1 MQIPHDVIE
10 RVKDSVD
17 IVAEINGDVKLRKQG
32 VNYVGLCPFHGD
44 STPSLSVSPARR
56 CYKCFACGEGGDVIK
71 WRMKIDNSSFAEAVR
86 ELGKKTGVTVP
97 DEALTPEE
105 VKKRRCY
112 EGLISCAREAQN
124 IFASALDQDNEYLR
138 SRKISYETAKR
149 YGLGFS
155 VRSIASELLRKGYSA
170 EQIKAID
177 VAHEREHGW
186 SDKFYDR
193 VLFPYMNRRGEV
205 IGWTGRSIVQDVK
218 SCKYLNT
225 SETALFTKG
234 NNIYG
239 LSQAKNAIVKA
250 DKVYIVEGQ
259 FDVLSMAENGI
270 DNVVAGSG
278 TAFTEAQIK
287 LIMSLTLNVT
297 FIYDGDKAGV
307 NAAKKNLLPLVKKGL
322 KVRCVALPAGQDPD
336 DMAKS
341 LGDKMSDWL
350 SKAEGSYVKFLADN
364 VYHPKQDEFERLSA
378 TKMILGVISAEKE
391 AVIRHNF
398 ISELASISKYSLD
411 DIQEMTEEFDIPA
424 ENVNLEDGF
433 TGAEEAKQFVDKEL
447 PILHLTNSFSLFM
460 KRINERQPFVFYK
473 GIPTKSQVQELQ
485 SVCDHV
491 IFENYDFE
499 CDARKECIDVQ
510 CMKEL
515 FKFGMQVELY
525 SSVRET
531 PVSFINQ
538 YMYYYSD
545 LVEEEKS
552 SVETRQEYT
561 LRCAEMISYAKE
573 TVRTISMD
581 AWAKQLRLKPSAL
594 KDIVKPFV
602 NERKSKSK
610 IQSDDRLDDDVV
622 IATDR
627 IPDYVEDSED
637 YSRMLKQFSYYP
649 IINKA
654 GVPVCY
660 MFRTDNGS
668 FKRVGDFYMEPLL
681 HVYSKNKEENK
692 RIIKLNSLI
701 TKKSVYV
708 EWPSSV
714 FAKLNTMS
722 EMLFNE
728 GGYNFLN
735 GTSADYEKIKACF
748 SYQFTKC
755 LELKTYGKQYEGFFC
770 FANAIFHEV
779 EGEWRLDMADELGIM
794 EDDKVKYYSPAFS
807 KINTDIRKDDDQYEQ
822 IRSFVY
828 KDVAEKD
835 RITFKRWAELMRE
848 VYKIN
853 NNGMWAIMYSI
864 LCAFRSE
871 IQPMKRYFT
880 ALFFTGPTNSG
891 KTQIA
896 ISCRSLFVS
905 PDQPSTNLKN
915 TSDAAFFSILEKF
928 RDVPVVF
935 EEYNDDIITDNQF
948 QGLKSVTYDGDGKTK
963 RKSAGTNDVETS
975 KVNSPVVLLGQHAPS
990 KDDGALCN
998 RVILLEVPVKNDRTK
1013 HETEIFNELK
1023 RYEKKGLAY
1032 LLIEIL
1038 KLRPLV
1044 NRYYEGLLEDTVEEL
1059 KQEMRSRNKVVDMR
1073 LINTNS
1079 IFLAMVKLMKMYA
1092 QHLELPFSVEEF
1104 KAVSIAKI
1112 EEQSDILKQSDK
1124 LAMFFNRISS
1134 LIDLGKV
1141 MEGRDFKVVESKHG
1155 AVACKGKSVEV
1166 PANTSLIYVNISKIY
1181 EYYSNAGSL
1190 NGEKPMKLTD
1200 LRGNLHSHP
1209 AYIGEVSNTRFAWL
1223 EAHEE
1228 TVTGLSVDDDS
1239 TGKSMTVNRVMVKKS
1254 DSSPATVLNYDVL
1267 KSMGINWTRE
1277 YKAEEKEKE
1286 SEKNKVEPNLP
1297 F

>member
-1 MQIPHDVIE
+1 MQIPHDVVDAI
-10 RVKDSVD
+10 KDKVD
-17 IVAEINGDVKLRKQG
+17 IVNEINEDQTLRRQG
-32 VNYVGLCPFHGD
+32 ASHVGLCPFHGD

-56 CYKCFACGEGGDVIK
+56 CFKCFACGEGGDVIA
-71 WRMKIDNSSFAEAVR
+71 WRMKIDGSSFAEAVR
-86 ELGKKTGVTVP
+86 TLGKKYGVDVP
-97 DEALTPEE
+97 EESLTPEE
-105 VKKRRCY
+105 IQKQRFVD
-112 EGLISCAREAQN
+112 GLKNAAREAQN
-124 IFASALDQDNEYLR
+124 LFASALTEDNEYLS
-138 SRKISYETAKR
+138 SRKISYATAQR
-149 YGLGFS
+149 YGLGYY
-155 VRSIASELLRKGYSA
+155 VRGIGAMLAKKGYTD
-170 EQIKAID
+170 EQIDKID
-177 VAHEREHGW
+177 VAHFRDHEW
-186 SDKFYDR
+186 KDKFFGR
-193 VLFPYMNRRGEV
+193 ILFPYMNRRGEV
-205 IGWTGRSIVQDVK
+205 IGWTGRSIDGDAK
-218 SCKYLNT
+218 PKYLNT
-225 SETALFTKG
+225 GETPIFTKG

-239 LSQAKNAIVKA
+239 FYQAKKAISKA

-259 FDVLSMAENGI
+259 FDVLSMVEHGI

-287 LIMSLTLNVT
+287 MIMSLTLNVT

-307 NAAKKNLLPLVKKGL
+307 KAAQKNLLPLVQKGI
-322 KVRCVALPAGQDPD
+322 KVRCVALPVGQDPD

-341 LGDKMSDWL
+341 LGDKMQDWL
-350 SKAEGSYVKFLADN
+350 NKAESSYVKFLADN
-364 VYHPKQDEFERLSA
+364 VYHPQQDEFEKLSS
-378 TKMILGVISAEKE
+378 TKMIMKIISAEKE
-391 AVIRHNF
+391 GVIRQRF
-398 ISELASISKYSLD
+398 LSELSSLSKYSLD
-411 DIQEMTEEFDIPA
+411 DIQEMTGEFEVPA
-424 ENVNLEDGF
+424 ENASLEDGF
-433 TGAEEAKQFVDKEL
+433 NGAEDAKAFIDKEL
-447 PILHLTNSFSLFM
+447 PVLHLTNNFNTFL
-460 KRINERQPFVFYK
+460 KRINDRKPWVFFK
-473 GIPTKSQVQELQ
+473 GIPSKSQIQELQ
-485 SVCDHV
+485 QVCDHV
-491 IFENYDFE
+491 LFENYEFE
-499 CDARKECIDVQ
+499 CDSRKESVDVQ
-510 CMKEL
+510 AMKEM
-515 FKFGMQVELY
+515 FKFGLQVELFR
-525 SSVRET
+525 SDKDR
-531 PVSFINQ
+531 PVSFINH
-538 YMYYYSD
+538 YISYYGD
-545 LVEEEKS
+545 LITES
-552 SVETRQEYT
+552 AASVEIVQEYT

-581 AWAKQLRLKPSAL
+581 TWAKSLHLKNSGL
-594 KDIVKPFV
+594 KEIIKPFC

-610 IQSDDRLDDDVV
+610 IQHDDRLDDDVV

-627 IPDYVEDSED
+627 IPDYVEESED

-701 TKKSVYV
+701 TKSSVYV
-708 EWPSSV
+708 EWPSSI

-735 GTSADYEKIKACF
+735 GTSQDYEKIKACF

-779 EGEWRLDMADELGIM
+779 EGEWKLELADELGIM
-794 EDDKVKYYSPAFS
+794 QDDEVKYYSPAFS

-828 KDVAEKD
+828 REVPEKD
-835 RITFKRWAELMRE
+835 RITFARWASLMKE

-871 IQPMKRYFT
+871 IQPMKRFFT

-1044 NRYYEGLLEDTVEEL
+1044 TKYYEGLLEDTVEEL
-1059 KQEMRSRNKVVDMR
+1059 KQEMRDRNKVVDMR

-1092 QHLELPFSVEEF
+1092 QHLELPFSAEEF

-1134 LIDLGKV
+1134 LVDIAKV
-1141 MEGRDFKVVESKHG
+1141 VEGRDFKVVDCKYG
-1155 AVACKGKSVEV
+1155 NVACKGKSVDV
-1166 PANTSLIYVNISKIY
+1166 PANTKLLYVNISKIY

-1228 TVTGLSVDDDS
+1228 PIAGSKVDDDT
-1239 TGKSMTVNRVMVKKS
+1239 TGKNLTVNRVMVKKS
-1254 DSSPATVLNYDVL
+1254 DNSPATVLNYDIL
-1267 KSMGINWTRE
+1267 RSMGISWTRE
-1277 YKAEEKEKE
+1277 YKPDETKVAA
-1286 SEKNKVEPNLP
+1286 SQSNVEPEMP